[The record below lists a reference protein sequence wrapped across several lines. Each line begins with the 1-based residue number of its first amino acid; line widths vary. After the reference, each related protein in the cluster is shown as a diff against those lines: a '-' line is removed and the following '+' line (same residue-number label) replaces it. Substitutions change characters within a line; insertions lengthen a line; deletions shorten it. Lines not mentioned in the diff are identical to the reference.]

1 MRKLLLLLFLTAFI
15 EADAQFFNGR
25 SALEQ
30 WRDSVIHSV
39 RLTPIVSLKNLSF
52 SQFSKMPERSIMF
65 QQESSAN
72 PVNPLA
78 FRLGSLRVMVPIP
91 LNRSYYDDED
101 ETLGEALLMGILE
114 TTLDILFTKPP
125 KPCKKELVKKRISE
139 Y

>member
-52 SQFSKMPERSIMF
+52 SQVGNTPERSIMF
-65 QQESSAN
+65 QN
-72 PVNPLA
+72 LPVEQPVHPA
-78 FRLGSLRVMVPIP
+78 SIQIGRFVVCDPPPIFQYDYYND
-91 LNRSYYDDED
+91 NRPIF
-101 ETLGEALLMGILE
+101 GALLE
-114 TTLDILFTKPP
+114 TFVDILIDSNSSKPKSKP
-125 KPCKKELVKKRISE
+125 KKKTID